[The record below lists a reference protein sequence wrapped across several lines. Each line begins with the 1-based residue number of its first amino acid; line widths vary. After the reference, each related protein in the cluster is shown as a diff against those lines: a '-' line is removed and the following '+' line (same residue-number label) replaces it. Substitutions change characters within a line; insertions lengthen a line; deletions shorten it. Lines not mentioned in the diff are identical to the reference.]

1 MKRAAFFCSAAMTLS
16 LLTGCSF
23 HAMRPAPDAKAPASY
38 LRAEDAAPA
47 EAAGRWW
54 ESFSDDRLNGLMIE
68 AFKNNL
74 DIARAAGRVAQSEAA
89 AGIAG
94 AGRYPQV
101 EAQARAG
108 ESRVSG
114 NTSESYRLSAA
125 ASYEIDLFKKVSAR
139 TEAARAEAAA
149 SKEDMKAL
157 YISISARIAD
167 LYYLAVEQRAQLEL
181 TDRTIAAF
189 ADTLERVERRY
200 EAGLVPAL
208 DLYQSRQNLAIAKTQ
223 RPLFQSNLERTMH
236 AISVLLGRYPDK
248 EVYAEGSVLPE
259 PPEFSVGLPSQLL
272 KRRPD
277 LEAALL
283 RVEASDHRVAAAV
296 ADRFPSF
303 SLIGEYGG
311 ASGELSTMLDSPNI
325 FWNIFMQA
333 ALPVI
338 DGGRR
343 KAEAERT
350 DAVYREL
357 LAAYRQAVLTSF
369 KEVEDA
375 LSSGRAS
382 KERITHLAQRV
393 DDSASALRLALDSYM
408 AGLSDYL
415 PVIIEQ
421 QRQFEAESALLAAR
435 RQLISDRIA
444 LARALG
450 GHWADEAAGAAGMTG
465 TDRTDKAAGKDAAIY
480 GRKES

>member
-1 MKRAAFFCSAAMTLS
+1 MKKTAFFCSSIISLS
-16 LLTGCSF
+16 LLTGCGA
-23 HAMRPAPDAKAPASY
+23 HTMRPAPDAKVPASY
-38 LRAEDAAPA
+38 LRAQEAVPA
-47 EAAGRWW
+47 EEAGRWW
-54 ESFSDDRLNGLMIE
+54 ESFSDEKLNALMGE
-68 AFKNNL
+68 AFANNL
-74 DIARAAGRVAQSEAA
+74 DIARAAWRVAQSEAA

-94 AGRYPQV
+94 AGKYPQI

-108 ESRVSG
+108 EARASR

-125 ASYEIDLFKKVSAR
+125 ASYEIDLWKKVSSRAN
-139 TEAARAEAAA
+139 AASAEAAA

-157 YISISARIAD
+157 YISISARLAD

-189 ADTLERVERRY
+189 EDTLERVERRY
-200 EAGLVPAL
+200 NAGLVPAL

-223 RPLFQSNLERTMH
+223 RPLFQSNLEKTMH
-236 AISVLLGRYPDK
+236 AISVLLGRFPDK
-248 EVYAEGSVLPE
+248 EVFAEGSFLPQ
-259 PPEFSVGLPSQLL
+259 PPEFAVGLPSQLL

-283 RVEASDHRVAAAV
+283 RVEASDYRVAAAI

-311 ASGELSTMLDSPNI
+311 ASGELSTILDSPNI
-325 FWNIFMQA
+325 FWSIFMQA

-350 DAVYREL
+350 DAVYRE
-357 LAAYRQAVLTSF
+357 AIAGYQQAVLTSF
-369 KEVEDA
+369 REVEDA
-375 LSSGRAS
+375 LSNGSAS
-382 KERITHLAQRV
+382 KERITLLEQRV
-393 DDSASALRLALDSYM
+393 GDSASALRLALDSYM

-415 PVIIEQ
+415 PVITEQ
-421 QRQFEAESALLAAR
+421 QRQFDAESALLAAR

-450 GHWADEAAGAAGMTG
+450 GRWADEAAGATEKSPAIKTG
-465 TDRTDKAAGKDAAIY
+465 
-480 GRKES
+480 KES

>member
-1 MKRAAFFCSAAMTLS
+1 MKRAAFFSSAVITLS
-16 LLTGCSF
+16 LLTGCGVHS
-23 HAMRPAPDAKAPASY
+23 MRPAPDAKVPVSY
-38 LRAEDAAPA
+38 LRAQEAVPA
-47 EAAGRWW
+47 EEAGRWW
-54 ESFSDDRLNGLMIE
+54 ESFSDERLNALMIE
-68 AFKNNL
+68 AFANNL
-74 DIARAAGRVAQSEAA
+74 DIASAAGRVAQAEAA

-94 AGRYPQV
+94 AGKYPQV

-108 ESRVSG
+108 EARASG

-125 ASYEIDLFKKVSAR
+125 ASYEIDLFKKVSSRAN
-139 TEAARAEAAA
+139 AARREAAA
-149 SKEDMKAL
+149 SREDMKAL
-157 YISISARIAD
+157 YISISARLAD

-200 EAGLVPAL
+200 NAGLVPAL

-223 RPLFQSNLERTMH
+223 RPLFQSNLEKTMH

-248 EVYAEGSVLPE
+248 DVYAKGSALPE
-259 PPEFSVGLPSQLL
+259 PPEFPVGLPSQLL

-283 RVEASDHRVAAAV
+283 RVEASDYRVAAAV

-303 SLIGEYGG
+303 SLTGEYGG
-311 ASGELSTMLDSPNI
+311 ASAELAAILDSPNI
-325 FWNIFMQA
+325 FWNLFMQA

-343 KAEAERT
+343 KAEAQRT

-357 LAAYRQAVLTSF
+357 LAGYQQAVLTSF
-369 KEVEDA
+369 REVEDA
-375 LSSGRAS
+375 LSNGRAS
-382 KERITHLAQRV
+382 QERITHLAQRAG
-393 DDSASALRLALDSYM
+393 DSASALRLALDRYM

-415 PVIIEQ
+415 PVITEQ
-421 QRQFEAESALLAAR
+421 QRQFDAESALLAAR

-450 GHWADEAAGAAGMTG
+450 GRWTDEAAVSNRAAEKGP
-465 TDRTDKAAGKDAAIY
+465 AIEA
-480 GRKES
+480 RKE